1 MAPDTD
7 KTRETRLRR
16 LAERQGMRLEKSPRR
31 DQRASDYGTYR
42 LVDAREGWVVL
53 ADQQTGQ
60 GYGMSLDDIE
70 ARLTGETSRLYKVT
84 AILRVRPYPRGTD
97 EQRQRFTD
105 AIHALHSRVVMQ
117 PTAKWEGPDQARVT
131 LACQAEDT
139 ASAAERAK
147 MIIRRNAEF
156 VAHIYVQDV
165 DVTET
170 TTLEG

>member
-1 MAPDTD
+1 MSPGTD
-7 KTRETRLRR
+7 KSRETRLRR

-31 DQRASDYGTYR
+31 DPRAWDYGTYR

-53 ADQQTGQ
+53 ADHQTGH

-70 ARLTGETSRLYKVT
+70 ARLTGQTSRLYKVT
-84 AILRVRPYPRGTD
+84 AILHVRPYPRGTD

-117 PTAKWEGPDQARVT
+117 PAAEWEGPDQARVT

-139 ASAAERAK
+139 SSAAERARA
-147 MIIRRNAEF
+147 IIERNAAN
-156 VAHIYVQDV
+156 VAHIYVKDIDV
-165 DVTET
+165 IET
-170 TTLEG
+170 TTLEE